1 MIIKI
6 KVTKQEIRTY
16 TSTNDIRSYN
26 YDEEFLKTILG
37 QTNKYE
43 ISDKNA
49 NVTWYSLNLQQQ
61 LTIVEDE
68 ISSHIDQTG
77 NGNDLIPTEQE
88 EEDMINELLEE
99 GNASWGDFFAE
110 EDVQGVEAIEVLESE
125 DYDITD
131 AAKEAIIENF
141 YNLQELKE
149 IAKDKKI
156 TGRNI
161 KKLEK

>member
-16 TSTNDIRSYN
+16 TIDNDIRSYN

-37 QTNKYE
+37 ETNKYE

-49 NVTWYSLNLQQQ
+49 NVTWYSLKQQEE
-61 LTIVEDE
+61 LTVEDE
-68 ISSHIDQTG
+68 EEV
-77 NGNDLIPTEQE
+77 LIE
-88 EEDMINELLEE
+88 ELETSWSDFV
-99 GNASWGDFFAE
+99 AS
-110 EDVQGVEAIEVLESE
+110 EDVQGIEAIEVLESE

>member
-16 TSTNDIRSYN
+16 TIDNDIRSYN
-26 YDEEFLKTILG
+26 YDEQFLKTILG
-37 QTNKYE
+37 ETNKYE

-49 NVTWYSLNLQQQ
+49 NVTWYSLKQQEE
-61 LTIVEDE
+61 LTVEDE
-68 ISSHIDQTG
+68 
-77 NGNDLIPTEQE
+77 E
-88 EEDMINELLEE
+88 ELLIEE
-99 GNASWGDFFAE
+99 LETSWSDFVAS
-110 EDVQGVEAIEVLESE
+110 EDVQGIEAIEVLESE
-125 DYDITD
+125 DYEITD

-141 YNLQELKE
+141 YNLKELRE

>member
-16 TSTNDIRSYN
+16 TIDNDIRSYN

-37 QTNKYE
+37 ETNKYE

-49 NVTWYSLNLQQQ
+49 NVTWYSLKQQEE
-61 LTIVEDE
+61 LTVEDE
-68 ISSHIDQTG
+68 
-77 NGNDLIPTEQE
+77 E
-88 EEDMINELLEE
+88 ELLIEE
-99 GNASWGDFFAE
+99 LETSWSDFVAS

-149 IAKDKKI
+149 ISKDKKI

>member
-37 QTNKYE
+37 ETNKYE

-49 NVTWYSLNLQQQ
+49 NVTWYSLKQQEE
-61 LTIVEDE
+61 LTVEDE
-68 ISSHIDQTG
+68 EEV
-77 NGNDLIPTEQE
+77 LIE
-88 EEDMINELLEE
+88 ELETSWSDFV
-99 GNASWGDFFAE
+99 AS
-110 EDVQGVEAIEVLESE
+110 EDVQGIEAIEVLESE

>member
-16 TSTNDIRSYN
+16 TIDNDIRSYN

-37 QTNKYE
+37 ETNKYE

-49 NVTWYSLNLQQQ
+49 NVTWYSLKQQEE
-61 LTIVEDE
+61 LTVEDE
-68 ISSHIDQTG
+68 
-77 NGNDLIPTEQE
+77 E
-88 EEDMINELLEE
+88 ELLIEE
-99 GNASWGDFFAE
+99 LETSWSDFVAS
-110 EDVQGVEAIEVLESE
+110 EDVQGIEAIEVLESE
-125 DYDITD
+125 DYEITD

-141 YNLQELKE
+141 YNLKELRE

>member
-1 MIIKI
+1 MIKKI

-16 TSTNDIRSYN
+16 TIDNDIRSYN

-37 QTNKYE
+37 ETNKYE

-49 NVTWYSLNLQQQ
+49 NVTWYSLKQ
-61 LTIVEDE
+61 
-68 ISSHIDQTG
+68 
-77 NGNDLIPTEQE
+77 QE
-88 EEDMINELLEE
+88 ELTVQDEEEVLLEE
-99 GNASWGDFFAE
+99 LETSWSDFVAA
-110 EDVQGVEAIEVLESE
+110 EDVEGIEGIEAIEVLESE
-125 DYDITD
+125 DYEITD

-141 YNLQELKE
+141 YNLKDLRE